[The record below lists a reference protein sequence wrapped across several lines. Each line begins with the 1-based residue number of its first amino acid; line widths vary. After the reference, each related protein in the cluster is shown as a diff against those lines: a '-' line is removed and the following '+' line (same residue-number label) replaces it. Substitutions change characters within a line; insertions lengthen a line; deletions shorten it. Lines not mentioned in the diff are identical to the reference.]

1 MQVDLNVL
9 KSFGL
14 GDGKPTRLESGLINA
29 SWRVDTPSGKSFVL
43 QRVNPMFPPT
53 INSDIDAVTRH
64 LRDKG
69 MPTPLIVPTTEG
81 APALQAAGEVWRVL
95 TYLPGVSRDTLENAR
110 QASEA
115 GALLGRFHNAVSD
128 LDHTFSNPRLGV
140 HDTAAHLANL
150 RRALAAHVDHPY
162 FDNVKTI
169 AERIL
174 EMARHLPE
182 LPLTCERI
190 VHGDPKISN
199 FIFDPDTDE
208 AIGLVDLDTV
218 ASMPIVLELGDAFR
232 SWCNPLGEDTTET
245 MFSLPF
251 FRAAITGY
259 ARGAPDLLSAAEWQA
274 LPDATLTI
282 ALELAARFAADALQ
296 ESYFGW
302 DKARFENASQ
312 HNQVRAAGQLCLA
325 EKIRVEWKALQSAV
339 RKRAPTR
346 RL

>member
-1 MQVDLNVL
+1 MQVDLKVL
-9 KSFGL
+9 KAFGL
-14 GDGKPTRLESGLINA
+14 ADGKLTRFESGLINA

-43 QRVNPMFPPT
+43 QRVNPMFPST
-53 INSDIDAVTRH
+53 INSDIDVVTRH

-69 MPTPLIVPTTEG
+69 MRTPLIVPTTEG

-140 HDTAAHLANL
+140 HDTDAHLANL
-150 RRALAAHVDHPY
+150 RHALAAHGDHPQ
-162 FDNVKTI
+162 FGKVKPI
-169 AERIL
+169 AEQIL
-174 EMARHLPE
+174 KMARHLPE
-182 LPLTCERI
+182 LPPTRERI

-208 AIGLVDLDTV
+208 GIGLVDLDTV

-245 MFSLPF
+245 TFSLPF

-259 ARGAPDLLSAAEWQA
+259 ARGAPDLLSADEWQA

-302 DKARFENASQ
+302 DKARFENGSQ

-339 RKRAPTR
+339 SETR
-346 RL
+346 GEPR